1 MSLIDCP
8 RCLGRYVDPS
18 PVAALNP
25 RPCPYCT
32 GNTPAAQDWRRHLLG
47 NPQADGRQV
56 AAGLARLVSGIPLRS
71 NVHERDAAGAALA
84 VARGW
89 RPVPEQLRLA
99 QLEGK
104 KKPGRA
110 KARKAAG

>member
-32 GNTPAAQDWRRHLLG
+32 GNTSAAPAQPLDLEDYQRALDEARALGPPPPRVEFFKVPGSTDVAVLVDDTPTGILTAAQFEELLRRLKES
-47 NPQADGRQV
+47 DGR
-56 AAGLARLVSGIPLRS
+56 
-71 NVHERDAAGAALA
+71 
-84 VARGW
+84 
-89 RPVPEQLRLA
+89 
-99 QLEGK
+99 
-104 KKPGRA
+104 
-110 KARKAAG
+110 

>member
-1 MSLIDCP
+1 MAELET
-8 RCLGRYVDPS
+8 L
-18 PVAALNP
+18 
-25 RPCPYCT
+25 
-32 GNTPAAQDWRRHLLG
+32 
-47 NPQADGRQV
+47 RQQ
-56 AAGLARLVSGIPLRS
+56 LAHITA
-71 NVHERDAAGAALA
+71 ERDAAGAALA